1 MGGGVDNPPPRTDQ
15 FPFPAGPAALKV
27 RKGNAKSGR
36 QRRACVREADGDGV
50 VPCAVVVNH
59 APKCVARWR
68 RRRSPRSERLG
79 HGTGR
84 PRSPRRRAPR
94 WRPPWAH
101 GLRHA
106 LDREPASH
114 RAVAP
119 RSAGLSRANTAPSL
133 RRRALA
139 RILVEA
145 CAGLHSPTRARG
157 PRRARTTNLR
167 WPSLLSPERRLRS
180 GVHCTAAAGAWRG
193 GGRRGAGDHL
203 LTARSAIAALSFH
216 DRIHFSE
223 IPYPTFE

>member
-1 MGGGVDNPPPRTDQ
+1 MGGGVDNQHPRTDQ
-15 FPFPAGPAALKV
+15 FPFPAGPAALKM

-167 WPSLLSPERRLRS
+167 WPSLLSPERRFC
-180 GVHCTAAAGAWRG
+180 GAVCTARPRPARG
-193 GGRRGAGDHL
+193 GQRQP
-203 LTARSAIAALSFH
+203 FV
-216 DRIHFSE
+216 
-223 IPYPTFE
+223 